1 MEKKKKVVAVVIGL
15 ELIGRNPFDLSS
27 EEQRSDAEFVSMY
40 FYILRITSKS
50 EPTTPD
56 YAS

>member
-1 MEKKKKVVAVVIGL
+1 MAKKKVVAVIGL
-15 ELIGRNPFDLSS
+15 EIIGRNPSDLSC
-27 EEQRSDAEFVSMY
+27 RGAMNAES
-40 FYILRITSKS
+40 YILRITSKS